1 MTEKVEF
8 EMKTEILEPV
18 IRVPVTE
25 AEMTTLR
32 MILAD
37 EEVMNKFLDKIHPAD
52 RKRRSWELVN
62 VRKNATEEYEKYRG
76 YPVSKG
82 VK

>member
-1 MTEKVEF
+1 
-8 EMKTEILEPV
+8 MKTEFLDPI

-37 EEVMNKFLDKIHPAD
+37 EEVMKKFLDKVPSED
-52 RKRRSWELVN
+52 RPWRKWDLVN
-62 VRKNATEEYEKYRG
+62 IRDSATAEYETWRG

-82 VK
+82 GALSP